1 MRMKAKRMTSGWSQ
15 VDLNGTRKIEKVAQS
30 KKTLNTFSNVLK
42 TVKTKNEEDL
52 RKEGVDAFKKQEQK
66 NLELIAALE
75 AKKLKSDKK
84 IKEAK
89 NTRARIK
96 AQAERSQARNQV
108 KTI

>member
-1 MRMKAKRMTSGWSQ
+1 MKAKRMTSGWSQ

-52 RKEGVDAFKKQEQK
+52 RKEGVDAFKEQEQK

-75 AKKLKSDKK
+75 AKKLKSNKK
-84 IKEAK
+84 TKEAK
-89 NTRARIK
+89 NARAKIK

>member
-52 RKEGVDAFKKQEQK
+52 RKEGIDAFKKQEQK

-108 KTI
+108 KTV